1 MTYQGTIVEESLLDN
16 RLLNGFK
23 INKFRI
29 SNAENPDDR
38 QHLYEV
44 DASTEQIDDLAKQ
57 LKPTGWYTHFWQG
70 DSVIVVYPNN
80 RFDIVYSDKDTW
92 KEVVAY
98 GQSIGIPLEQLDFK
112 IDEYED

>member
-1 MTYQGTIVEESLLDN
+1 M
-16 RLLNGFK
+16 
-23 INKFRI
+23 
-29 SNAENPDDR
+29 
-38 QHLYEV
+38 
-44 DASTEQIDDLAKQ
+44 
-57 LKPTGWYTHFWQG
+57 
-70 DSVIVVYPNN
+70 IVVYPNN